1 MRRIA
6 TSVVIALAVAVLVG
20 APTSAQSRKAP
31 KKAPAKAAKAAPLA
45 PLKTM
50 TPDVKCPSLIGMGIK
65 TVRSFCDVPAG
76 RDPAQGIVV
85 TLPSHAGP
93 GTLTFDLHAR
103 HLYSEDE
110 MKRGKA
116 YAHYRAV
123 IGVLT
128 MKGDLLDRGAVEAEF
143 RTAADLFDRIG
154 GGAGPGSLK
163 AVAPAGREEVVI
175 AVPAGVDEVEPARR
189 NARRAHPGRPRNR
202 GDARP
207 PGGDRQQP
215 VVRISP
221 GSAAAEMRLP
231 PKGGNYKEQK
241 GPARPILNSVVA
253 AFRRNVLNS
262 VVAAFRRN
270 VLDPVVSAF
279 RRNDEPDIC
288 ILVTF

>member
-1 MRRIA
+1 MRR
-6 TSVVIALAVAVLVG
+6 ALILSIVAVVLAG
-20 APTSAQSRKAP
+20 APADAQTRQPP

-50 TPDVKCPSLIGMGIK
+50 TPDVKCASLIGMGIK

-76 RDPAQGIVV
+76 SDPAQGIVV
-85 TLPSHAGP
+85 TLPPHAGP

-110 MKRGKA
+110 MKNGKG

-163 AVAPAGREEVVI
+163 AVAPAGREPVVI
-175 AVPAGVDEVEPARR
+175 TVPAGVDEVSLLGETLDALTPAGHET
-189 NARRAHPGRPRNR
+189 AVMPGRPVAIVSNLLFEYHP
-202 GDARP
+202 AP
-207 PGGDRQQP
+207 PPR
-215 VVRISP
+215 VR
-221 GSAAAEMRLP
+221 
-231 PKGGNYKEQK
+231 
-241 GPARPILNSVVA
+241 
-253 AFRRNVLNS
+253 
-262 VVAAFRRN
+262 
-270 VLDPVVSAF
+270 
-279 RRNDEPDIC
+279 
-288 ILVTF
+288 